1 MRRIIIIKKQD
12 LETLIAQGL
21 TQVQIAKRLGVGRS
35 TVIKNLRKFGLETA
49 STVEVSIC

>member
-1 MRRIIIIKKQD
+1 MRRTIIIKKAD
-12 LETLIAQGL
+12 LETLISQGS
-21 TQVQIAKRLGVGRS
+21 TQQQIAKRLGIGRS